1 MKIGGLTVN
10 NKPQKYYNTMIPVT
24 DLAYTKKLCLDYE
37 MSLAKSFG
45 IDTGIRTWPMELKNK
60 LNAGYGANNRNK
72 NYSQI
77 MSTDEMYELLTNSIS
92 SDKISDYLF
101 GNYSSFEGSRVLADT
116 VQKNIKKL
124 QNKDT
129 EVTVDIVK
137 GNIDE
142 YIASFLRGVQFESGS
157 VSNTERKSAA
167 FPLKIKFDINQR
179 VPELKADI
187 HWENKSGINANYLQ
201 SQFHFGT
208 YSTIETY
215 LGGDIFQSLRDDVI
229 KIIYE
234 GRLLSG
240 SSSGK
245 KAWRYKCEGYIKL
258 AIAYIKWRL
267 SEGDILF
274 TNSRGDIN
282 LASEIIDG
290 FLNHGKME
298 VDAVTEYQGKLK
310 QNQLDEI
317 DEKYIAS
324 WQEEAKKHVNEISTI
339 VAEQMQKATG
349 KRLQVKVNY
358 GYHK

>member
-10 NKPQKYYNTMIPVT
+10 NKPQKYYDAMISVT
-24 DLAYTKKLCLDYE
+24 DLASTQQLCLNYE
-37 MSLAKSFG
+37 KALAESFG
-45 IDTGIRTWPMELKNK
+45 INTGVKNWHTELKQK
-60 LNAGYGANNRNK
+60 LNEGYGKNNRNK
-72 NYSQI
+72 NYNQI
-77 MSTDEMYELLTNSIS
+77 MTTEEMYALLTNSIS

-101 GNYSSFEGSRVLADT
+101 NSYSSFEGSRALADT

-142 YIASFLRGVQFESGS
+142 YIASFLRGVQFGSGS

-167 FPLKIKFDINQR
+167 FPLKIKFDIRQR
-179 VPELKADI
+179 VPAIKADI
-187 HWENKSGINANYLQ
+187 HWENKSGIDANYLK

-208 YSTIETY
+208 YSTVETY

-245 KAWRYKCEGYIKL
+245 KAWRYKCEGYVKL
-258 AIAYIKWRL
+258 AVAYIKWRL

-282 LASEIIDG
+282 FASEIIDG

-298 VDAVTEYQGKLK
+298 VEAVTEYQGKLK

-324 WQEEAKKHVNEISTI
+324 WQEEAKRHVNEISAL
-339 VAEQMQKATG
+339 VAEQMQRATG

-358 GYHK
+358 GYRK

>member
-10 NKPQKYYNTMIPVT
+10 NKPQKYYDAMISVSDLVHTKQLCLNYERALAESFGVNTGARGWHT
-24 DLAYTKKLCLDYE
+24 ELKKKLNE
-37 MSLAKSFG
+37 
-45 IDTGIRTWPMELKNK
+45 
-60 LNAGYGANNRNK
+60 GYGVNNRNK
-72 NYSQI
+72 HYNQI
-77 MSTDEMYELLTNSIS
+77 MTTEEMYDLLTHTINS
-92 SDKISDYLF
+92 DQVSDYLF
-101 GNYSSFEGSRVLADT
+101 GNFSSFEGSRALADT
-116 VQKNIKKL
+116 IQKNIKKL

-142 YIASFLRGVQFESGS
+142 YIASFLRGVQFSSGS

-167 FPLKIKFDINQR
+167 FPLKIKFDIRQR
-179 VPELKADI
+179 IPELKTDI
-187 HWENKSGINANYLQ
+187 HWENKSGINTDYLR

-215 LGGDIFQSLRDDVI
+215 LGGDIFQALRDDVI

-240 SSSGK
+240 STSGK
-245 KAWRYKCEGYIKL
+245 KSWRYKCEGYIKL
-258 AIAYIKWRL
+258 AVAYIKWRL

-282 LASEIIDG
+282 FASEIIDG

-298 VDAVTEYQGKLK
+298 VEAVTEYQGRLK
-310 QNQLDEI
+310 QEQLDEI

-324 WQEEAKKHVNEISTI
+324 WQEEAKQHTNEISAL
-339 VAEQMQKATG
+339 VAEKMQQATG

-358 GYHK
+358 GYRK

>member
-10 NKPQKYYNTMIPVT
+10 KKPQNYYNAMILAT
-24 DLAYTKKLCLDYE
+24 DLASTQRVCLSYE
-37 MSLAKSFG
+37 KSLAESFG
-45 IDTGIRTWPMELKNK
+45 INTSGGKWRQELKNK
-60 LNAGYGANNRNK
+60 LNEGYGSNNRNT

-77 MSTDEMYELLTNSIS
+77 MTTDELYDLLMTGMS

-101 GNYSSFEGSRVLADT
+101 SNYSSFEGSRALADT
-116 VQKNIKKL
+116 VQKGIKKL

-142 YIASFLRGVQFESGS
+142 YITSFFRGVQFNSGS
-157 VSNTERKSAA
+157 VSNTERRSAA
-167 FPLKIKFDINQR
+167 FPLKVKFDIKQR
-179 VPELKADI
+179 VPEIKADI
-187 HWENKSGINANYLQ
+187 HWENKSGINANYLK

-208 YSTIETY
+208 YSTIETF
-215 LGGDIFQSLRDDVI
+215 LGGDIFQSLRDDVVS
-229 KIIYE
+229 IIYE

-240 SSSGK
+240 TSTGK
-245 KAWRYKCEGYIKL
+245 KSWRYKCEAYVKL
-258 AIAYIKWRL
+258 ATAYIKWRL

-282 LASEIIDG
+282 LASEILDG
-290 FLNHGKME
+290 FLNQGKLE
-298 VDAVTEYQGKLK
+298 VDVETEYQGKLT
-310 QNQLDEI
+310 QNRLDDI

-324 WQEEAKKHVNEISTI
+324 WQEEAKKHVNEISEK
-339 VAEQMQKATG
+339 VAEHMQKATG

-358 GYHK
+358 GYRK